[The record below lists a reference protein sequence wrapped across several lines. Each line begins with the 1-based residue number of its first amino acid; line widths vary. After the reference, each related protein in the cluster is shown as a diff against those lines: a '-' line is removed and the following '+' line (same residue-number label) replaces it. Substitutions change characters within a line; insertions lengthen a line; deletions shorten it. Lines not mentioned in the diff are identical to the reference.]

1 MLTYLGRTR
10 ELLNTINQLHIEEEL
25 SSLRQFQKLLIMTKL
40 FSEIKGM
47 EKITDKTQNSIF
59 LKLMK
64 VVLSKSAVSQK
75 K

>member
-10 ELLNTINQLHIEEEL
+10 ELLSTINQLHIEEEL

-47 EKITDKTQNSIF
+47 EKITDKT
-59 LKLMK
+59 
-64 VVLSKSAVSQK
+64 
-75 K
+75 

>member
-1 MLTYLGRTR
+1 MSFAMLTYLGRTR

-47 EKITDKTQNSIF
+47 EKITDKT
-59 LKLMK
+59 
-64 VVLSKSAVSQK
+64 
-75 K
+75 